1 MLGLILYLVVY
12 NESQNIF
19 YYISLLLFIFF
30 NCCSITN
37 TNVFFRWFIKLDWIM
52 LYNKNMVAPFIP
64 TYNSPS
70 DTHNFEVYVEEDA
83 TVVCAGVDQ
92 TYFDDF

>member
-1 MLGLILYLVVY
+1 
-12 NESQNIF
+12 
-19 YYISLLLFIFF
+19 
-30 NCCSITN
+30 
-37 TNVFFRWFIKLDWIM
+37 M

-92 TYFDDF
+92 TYFADF